1 VADGEGGW
9 RSYEVYQRVRP
20 AETLPQFKPRRL
32 TSRELLD
39 DPYPVL
45 AMLREHTPCYRDWPG
60 NAFWVTRYDD
70 VTSVFVDDANYETRS
85 KRWPYGLEGWGHDL
99 GNEPEVVA
107 CIAARL
113 DAAAEP
119 VARQIVGSFAAD
131 GRVDLAVELAARY
144 PLELLINVL
153 DLSADDGAEF
163 ATRYLTMQRGSGWDP
178 VGREAGLVAME
189 ELAAMFE
196 RLLASRASDG
206 GDDLVTVVARHGAT
220 GCDLVATLL
229 EGDHET
235 LHGGLANLWFLL
247 SAHPD
252 QLDVV
257 RSDRRLVKFAYLETL
272 RHSAPV
278 PSADRFCRH
287 EVERFG
293 RLLPDGALVRCSAA
307 AANRD
312 PRVFADPD
320 AFIIGR
326 KDLCQREPRGSY
338 RADGLPSG
346 ISFGTGPPSRHPAE
360 PEDRPRS
367 RYAITRD
374 LTVIASEVV
383 LDELPAIRLADGAEP
398 RLRSLRLGELHTCW
412 SLPVLW

>member
-1 VADGEGGW
+1 MADDEGGW

-39 DPYPVL
+39 DPYPIL
-45 AMLREHTPCYRDWPG
+45 AVLREHSPCYRDWPG

-85 KRWPYGLEGWGHDL
+85 KRWRYGLPEWGHDL
-99 GNEPEVVA
+99 GANVDVLA
-107 CIAARL
+107 CVAARL

-119 VARQIVGSFAAD
+119 VARQVVGSFAAD
-131 GRVDLAVELAARY
+131 RRVDLAVELAARY
-144 PLELLINVL
+144 PLELLVEVL
-153 DLSADDGAEF
+153 DLPADAAAEF
-163 ATRYLTMQRGSGWDP
+163 AACYLTMQRGVGWDP
-178 VGREAGLVAME
+178 VGREAGLAAME
-189 ELAAMFE
+189 Q
-196 RLLASRASDG
+196 LASSFEPLVAKRSADG
-206 GDDLVTVVARHGAT
+206 GDDLVSVVARLGGTAR
-220 GCDLVATLL
+220 DLVATLL

-247 SAHPD
+247 LTHPD
-252 QLDVV
+252 QLDAV
-257 RSDRRLVKFAYLETL
+257 RADRRLVKFAYLETL
-272 RHSAPV
+272 RHSPPV
-278 PSADRFCRH
+278 LSADRFCRH

-293 RLLPDGALVRCSAA
+293 RLLPEGALVRCSAA

-312 PRVFADPD
+312 PRVFAEPD
-320 AFIIGR
+320 AFVVGR

-346 ISFGTGPPSRHPAE
+346 VSFGTGPPSRYPAE

-367 RYAITRD
+367 RYAITRA
-374 LTVIASEVV
+374 LAVTASQVV
-383 LDELPAIRLADGAEP
+383 LDELPAIRLADSAEP
-398 RLRSLRLGELHTCW
+398 RLRALRLGEMHTCW
-412 SLPVLW
+412 SSPVVW